1 MKKRLTSNLSLKL
14 ISLFAAI
21 FVWIIVVNID
31 DPYSMKSY
39 SNIPVEIMNEN
50 VITKEGKIYTILENS
65 NVISI
70 SVYARRSVHDKLS
83 SADFK
88 ATADMKE
95 LSFMDTVPI
104 LVEPLR
110 FKDKI
115 GSDDITYKTKN
126 LKVSI
131 DDLSSQQ
138 FSIDTAVIGK
148 PATGYAIGNGSLS
161 QSTVTISGPASVV
174 NTINK
179 VIAEVSVEGMRQ
191 DVVTPVNLK
200 VYDGNHKQMDTSKL
214 QLSAV
219 SVTATVKMLVTKNI
233 QLNFEIQGI
242 PADGYRVLGNVVCE
256 PSTIEIAGTEDQL
269 SAVNSINIPASELD
283 LTGLTGN
290 LEKTINISKYISR
303 GIKLISDPEVLVSV
317 YVEQLH
323 IKEIEIPALSI
334 TVNNLAEGYGASFVS
349 YENVKLSVRGLAEEL
364 ADFNIAQ
371 IAASIDLTGLE
382 KGTYQV
388 PIQLQLPEGFESMEQ
403 KTIEV
408 KLEDLKDS
416 SNENKSSDSEDQ
428 NE

>member
-1 MKKRLTSNLSLKL
+1 MKKRLASNLSLKL

-31 DPYSMKSY
+31 DPYSIKSY
-39 SNIPVEIMNEN
+39 SNIPVEVTNES
-50 VITKEGKIYTILENS
+50 VITKEGKVYTILENS
-65 NVISI
+65 NVINI

-83 SADFK
+83 SSDFK

-115 GSDDITYKTKN
+115 GTEDITYKTKN

-138 FSIDTAVIGK
+138 FSIDTAVTGTPADGYETGK
-148 PATGYAIGNGSLS
+148 ASLS

-179 VIAEVSVEGMRQ
+179 VVAEVSVDGMKQ
-191 DVVTPVNLK
+191 DVVTPVGLK
-200 VYDGNHKQMDTSKL
+200 VYDGNHKQMDISKL
-214 QLSAV
+214 QMSAG
-219 SVTATVKMLVTKNI
+219 SVTATVKMLVKKSI
-233 QLNFEIQGI
+233 QINFETQGV
-242 PADGYRVLGNVVCE
+242 PADGYRVLGDVVSE
-256 PSTIEIAGTEDQL
+256 PSTIVIAGTEEQL
-269 SAVNSINIPASELD
+269 SGVNSIEIPASELD

-303 GIKLISDPEVLVSV
+303 NIKLVSSPEVFVAV
-317 YVEQLH
+317 YVEQLQ
-323 IKEIEIPALSI
+323 IIPIQIPALGI
-334 TVNNLAEGYGASFVS
+334 TVNNLPEGYGASFVS
-349 YENVKLSVRGLAEEL
+349 YENVSLSIRGLAEEL
-364 ADFNIAQ
+364 ANFDTTQ
-371 IAASIDLTGLE
+371 VKASIDLAGLE

-388 PIQLQLPEGFESMEQ
+388 PIQIELPAGFESMEQ

-416 SNENKSSDSEDQ
+416 GKENKSSDSENQ